1 MRLNKARVLLIFL
14 LLFLLIQK
22 SYSTEQVVIEFLYYD
37 PSTKPGYSET
47 CKPCYDAYLEFLS
60 KQDVV
65 NEIEDYYG
73 SLVSVNRTDILS
85 SEGQDKK
92 HAYAILEFNSLVIKD
107 SEGNFTVIEGGFNE
121 TYIKQVID
129 AYLGGESPPP
139 KPFSLSPLAALLLTS
154 FSVGFLESFSPCLIA
169 LLSFVLS
176 YTISNTTKFREGLL
190 QVLTFGAGF
199 IFAAALLGLTVG
211 LMFISVPWLHDT
223 IMWIVVIFAIF
234 FGLDLLGLNI
244 LQLLNIKFD
253 TKPLITKLSRKYV
266 FTYAGLILLGFVFY
280 FLDPCIA
287 PIFVPMLNI
296 LLPEYFSL
304 TFFVFCIGALVPF
317 IIFGVI
323 AGSMSKL
330 ARSTYRHR
338 SKIRAV
344 SGLILIAYA
353 IYLIIVYL
361 IS

>member
-1 MRLNKARVLLIFL
+1 MRLSKTSVLLIFF
-14 LLFLLIQK
+14 LLFLFIQK
-22 SYSTEQVVIEFLYYD
+22 SYSPEQVVIEFLYYN
-37 PSTKPGYSET
+37 PSAYPGYRET
-47 CKPCYDAYLEFLS
+47 CTPCHEAYLEFLS

-65 NEIEDYYG
+65 NRIEDYYG
-73 SLVSVNRTDILS
+73 SLVFVNRTDILS
-85 SEGQDKK
+85 PEGLSKK
-92 HAYAILEFNSLVIKD
+92 SSYAVLKFNSLVIKD
-107 SEGNFTVIEGGFNE
+107 SEGNFTVVEGDFNE
-121 TYIKQVID
+121 TYIRDVIN

-139 KPFSLSPLAALLLTS
+139 QSLSPLAALLVTS

-190 QVLTFGAGF
+190 QVMTFGVGF
-199 IFAAALLGLTVG
+199 IFAAALLGLAVG
-211 LMFISVPWLHDT
+211 LMFISVPLIHNA
-223 IMWIVVIFAIF
+223 IMWVVVIFAIF
-234 FGLDLLGLNI
+234 FGLDLLGINI
-244 LQLLNIKFD
+244 LQLLKINFE

-266 FTYAGLILLGFVFY
+266 FTYTGLILLGFVFY

-317 IIFGVI
+317 VIFGVV

-338 SKIRAV
+338 SKIRAI
-344 SGLILIAYA
+344 SGLILMAYA

>member
-1 MRLNKARVLLIFL
+1 MKLNKARVLLIFL
-14 LLFLLIQK
+14 LLLLFVQK
-22 SYSTEQVVIEFLYYD
+22 SYSTEQVIIEFLYYD
-37 PSTKPGYSET
+37 PTTKPGFSLA
-47 CKPCYDAYLEFLS
+47 CKSCYEYYMEFLS
-60 KQDVV
+60 KQEVV
-65 NEIEDYYG
+65 NRVEEYYG
-73 SLVSVNRTDILS
+73 SLVFVNRTDILT
-85 SEGQDKK
+85 SEGFDKRRL
-92 HAYAILEFNSLVIKD
+92 YGVLDFDSLVIMNSKGD
-107 SEGNFTVIEGGFNE
+107 FVTIEGDFNE
-121 TYIKQVID
+121 TYIREVID
-129 AYLGGESPPP
+129 AYLAEENPPSQQSSSS
-139 KPFSLSPLAALLLTS
+139 SLIALLATS
-154 FSVGFLESFSPCLIA
+154 FSVGFLESFSPCLVA

-176 YTISNTTKFREGLL
+176 YTISKTTKFREGLL
-190 QVLTFGAGF
+190 QVMTFGVGF
-199 IFAAALLGLTVG
+199 VFAAALLGLVVG
-211 LMFISVPWLHDT
+211 ITFLSVPVLHDA

-234 FGLDLLGLNI
+234 FGLDLLGVNVLR
-244 LQLLNIKFD
+244 LLKINFE

-266 FTYAGLILLGFVFY
+266 FTYTGLILLGFVFY

-304 TFFVFCIGALVPF
+304 TFLVFCIGALVPF
-317 IIFGVI
+317 IIFGVV

-338 SKIRAV
+338 SKIRAI